1 MYNCPHCDKPGI
13 SILRRYSLGPSV
25 PATCRQ
31 CGKKV
36 GVSYKKSFW
45 ALAPF
50 GLSLLVAQIVRPV
63 WLAVAIAAVG
73 AIIMFALWI
82 PLVPLEKRE

>member
-1 MYNCPHCDKPGI
+1 MYNCPHCDKLGI
-13 SILRRYSLGPSV
+13 TALRRYFLGPAV

-36 GVSYKKSFW
+36 GVSYRKAFL
-45 ALAPF
+45 ALSPF
-50 GLSLLVAQIVRPV
+50 ALSLLAAHFIRPIG
-63 WLAVAIAAVG
+63 LAIAIAIVG
-73 AIIMFALWI
+73 AVVMFALWI

>member
-13 SILRRYSLGPSV
+13 SVLRRFSLGPAV
-25 PATCRQ
+25 PTTCHQ

-36 GVSYKKSFW
+36 GVSYRKSFW
-45 ALAPF
+45 AFVPF
-50 GLSLLVAQIVRPV
+50 GLSLVAAYLVRPIGFSI
-63 WLAVAIAAVG
+63 AIAAVG
-73 AIIMFALWI
+73 AIIMFALWV